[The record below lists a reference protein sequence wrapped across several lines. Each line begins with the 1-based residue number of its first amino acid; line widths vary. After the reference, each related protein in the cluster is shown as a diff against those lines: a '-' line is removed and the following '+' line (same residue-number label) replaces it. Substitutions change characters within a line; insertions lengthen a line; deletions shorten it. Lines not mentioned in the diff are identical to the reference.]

1 MTCLM
6 ASLMTSPIASLM
18 TSLIAS
24 LMTSPIASLMTSL
37 MASLMAALIRYDVL
51 EHNCH
56 HWSFVAASVLGVQ
69 PPPSCVI
76 RVMLSLIAS
85 LIDHRPRASSESCS
99 L

>member
-6 ASLMTSPIASLM
+6 ASLM

-24 LMTSPIASLMTSL
+24 LMTSLIASLMTSL

-99 L
+99 SL

>member
-1 MTCLM
+1 
-6 ASLMTSPIASLM
+6 MTSPM
-18 TSLIAS
+18 AS

-76 RVMLSLIAS
+76 RVMLISLIAS
-85 LIDHRPRASSESCS
+85 LISHRPRASSESCS
-99 L
+99 SL